1 MADKPSLYVV
11 EKKEVI
17 ILVVLFVLVTV
28 LSFTLGVRY
37 GESVGR
43 KNAQEQQLASEEHGE
58 QNHES
63 GTGTLGKAEEPKAE
77 APAHGEAKDA
87 GAKDAHADTHESP
100 KDAHGEAKEPAKE
113 AKSSPSEEAHESH
126 GSAEKPAD
134 SHSPEVAAKSS
145 SHAGSGADHDTLDK
159 NSDEYLLNALKEAG
173 VEPPGG
179 KAPQDAKLPDSVK
192 ETKAA
197 PPSSKPLPSRI
208 RGGSYVI
215 QVGSHPTRSE
225 AESQVRQLKARKV
238 QAEILSPYRD
248 GHGEWH
254 RVVIGS
260 FKNKR
265 EAEREAGALKSRG
278 SVISFFVWRL
288 P

>member
-1 MADKPSLYVV
+1 MSDKPSLYVV

-43 KNAQEQQLASEEHGE
+43 KAAQEQEHAEEEHGE
-58 QNHES
+58 H
-63 GTGTLGKAEEPKAE
+63 GTVGGTLGSAGHGDEAAKPAEHGTESKNEHGAVEEKKAEHGATGDPGGEHGAPAASPSHDSHAPETAPKA
-77 APAHGEAKDA
+77 AA
-87 GAKDAHADTHESP
+87 S
-100 KDAHGEAKEPAKE
+100 
-113 AKSSPSEEAHESH
+113 SSPSHEA
-126 GSAEKPAD
+126 
-134 SHSPEVAAKSS
+134 V
-145 SHAGSGADHDTLDK
+145 DK

-179 KAPQDAKLPDSVK
+179 KAPKDAKLPEAVK
-192 ETKAA
+192 AVKA
-197 PPSSKPLPSRI
+197 PSSRALS
-208 RGGSYVI
+208 GTYVI

-238 QAEILSPYRD
+238 QAEILPPFKDRQ
-248 GHGEWH
+248 GEWH
-254 RVVIGS
+254 RVVVGS
-260 FKNKR
+260 YRSKR
-265 EAEREAGALKSRG
+265 DAEKEALSWKSKGAF
-278 SVISFFVWRL
+278 VNFFIWRL